1 MNDIC
6 INDIKKKGIIKINEL
21 LEFDINYT
29 KIGSISYLLYGE
41 KFSEYSINNNIK
53 KFSHFL
59 INELIISKF
68 NSDLETINSKIELN
82 LIFKDKKNKII
93 YYRELKSNINFDI
106 SKINTINDKFISIQ
120 KKLNED
126 YPDYKIDCGILIW
139 TIYNSEI
146 LSSEKSNII
155 RYEKNGIKIDYM
167 ENFLNI
173 IDIKWSIDD
182 YYNYF
187 KEIGNIINNY
197 H

>member
-6 INDIKKKGIIKINEL
+6 INDIKKKGIIKINQL

-29 KIGSISYLLYGE
+29 KQGSISYLLYGK
-41 KFSEYSINNNIK
+41 KFSEYSINNNLK
-53 KFSHFL
+53 KFAHFL
-59 INELIISKF
+59 INELIVS
-68 NSDLETINSKIELN
+68 NSDLEIINLKLDKN

-93 YYRELKSNINFDI
+93 YYRELKSNIDFDI
-106 SKINTINDKFISIQ
+106 SKINAINDKYITIQ
-120 KKLNED
+120 KNLNEH
-126 YPDYKIDCGILIW
+126 YPDYKINYGILIW
-139 TIYNSEI
+139 TIYNSEN

-155 RYEKNGIKIDYM
+155 KYEKNGIKIDHM
-167 ENFLNI
+167 ENFLNN

-187 KEIGNIINNY
+187 REIGNIINNY